1 MFASIYII
9 FVVCALS
16 FSIYRNIL
24 MYRKGKIVP
33 SSFKMRENPL
43 LFSLDSLT
51 IILFILGA
59 YFFVTSDELPILII
73 IYYIFLTVVS
83 IQIITLNFLTYKKA
97 KDKEIIIHTLIHLLV
112 LIIPAI
118 FLFKIA
124 KVIIKLWRIIQIL
137 RHNCSKV
144 WTNLS

>member
-9 FVVCALS
+9 FVVCVLS

-43 LFSLDSLT
+43 LFSLDSLN
-51 IILFILGA
+51 ILLFILGA
-59 YFFVTSDELPILII
+59 YFFVTSDELPILVI
-73 IYYIFLTVVS
+73 IYYIFLTIVS

-97 KDKEIIIHTLIHLLV
+97 KDKKIIIHTLIHLLV

-118 FLFKIA
+118 FLFRIA
-124 KVIIKLWRIIQIL
+124 KVII
-137 RHNCSKV
+137 
-144 WTNLS
+144 

>member
-24 MYRKGKIVP
+24 MYRKGQIVP
-33 SSFKMRENPL
+33 SSFNMRENPL
-43 LFSLDSLT
+43 LFSLDSLI

-59 YFFVTSDELPILII
+59 YFFVTSDELPILVI
-73 IYYIFLTVVS
+73 IYYIFLTIVS

-97 KDKEIIIHTLIHLLV
+97 KDKKIIIHTLIHLLV

-118 FLFKIA
+118 FLFSIA
-124 KVIIKLWRIIQIL
+124 KVII
-137 RHNCSKV
+137 
-144 WTNLS
+144 

>member
-1 MFASIYII
+1 MFALIYII

-24 MYRKGKIVP
+24 MYRKGKFVP

-43 LFSLDSLT
+43 LFSLDILI

-59 YFFVTSDELPILII
+59 YFFVTSDELPILVIL
-73 IYYIFLTVVS
+73 YYISLTIVS
-83 IQIITLNFLTYKKA
+83 IQIITFNYLTYKKA
-97 KDKEIIIHTLIHLLV
+97 KDKKIIIHTLIHLLV

-118 FLFKIA
+118 FLFRIA
-124 KVIIKLWRIIQIL
+124 KIII
-137 RHNCSKV
+137 
-144 WTNLS
+144 